1 MENTKNQKKDS
12 ILKSIIVMRHGERID
27 CVDSKSNQ
35 LLSEYDPELT
45 EKGIKQSKDI
55 AKQLQKSLK
64 KEINTLNIYIS
75 PFTRTLMTGL
85 NIVKKLNL
93 DNNNIFIVNDLFEV
107 CSENNFKYFPLS
119 SLLINSKIEKK
130 DLYQKFINSYLS
142 KLKDE
147 SEGMKIF
154 NHKQSLLKYPE
165 TFPDA
170 INRYKNI
177 ADILYNEI
185 CNNSNNSLNIIV
197 THGYGVQLI
206 TETLFGKTKN
216 EKELLKKEDFFVD
229 YCTSYC
235 FNFLDEKEIK
245 FIGRI
250 DPSFD

>member
-1 MENTKNQKKDS
+1 
-12 ILKSIIVMRHGERID
+12 
-27 CVDSKSNQ
+27 
-35 LLSEYDPELT
+35 
-45 EKGIKQSKDI
+45 
-55 AKQLQKSLK
+55 
-64 KEINTLNIYIS
+64 
-75 PFTRTLMTGL
+75 MTGL

-142 KLKDE
+142 ELKDE

-177 ADILYNEI
+177 ADVLYNEI

-197 THGYGVQLI
+197 THGYGVQVI